1 MNNPE
6 AIRFVNETV
15 RPLAEKIR
23 ALKAELNAAR
33 ITWYSGMN
41 SNFNKADELV
51 EDGREAEGVSRLTCG
66 DVTNFISQ
74 AIKTAEAEASAWNDQ
89 VVSKPCVRAFQ
100 VL

>member
-33 ITWYSGMN
+33 VTWYSGMN
-41 SNFNKADELV
+41 ANFNKGTELV
-51 EDGREAEGVSRLTCG
+51 EDGRDAEGVSRLACD
-66 DVTNFISQ
+66 DVINFMSQ

-89 VVSKPCVRAFQ
+89 VVSKPCVRAFH